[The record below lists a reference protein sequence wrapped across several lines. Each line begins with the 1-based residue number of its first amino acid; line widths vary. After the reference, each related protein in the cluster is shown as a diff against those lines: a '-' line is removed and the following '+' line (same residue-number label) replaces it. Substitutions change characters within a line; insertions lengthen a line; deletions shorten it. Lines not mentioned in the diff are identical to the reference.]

1 MNKEVF
7 SVMHR
12 KRKWFRLGPLNFLP
26 VRFFDY
32 KDAVAHLSKEEG
44 INPAEW
50 VVNNNYLSF
59 KSRKGTWTIISD
71 EYLWDMT
78 LEA

>member
-1 MNKEVF
+1 MNKEIF
-7 SVMHR
+7 SVMYQ
-12 KRKWFRLGPLNFLP
+12 KRKWFRLGPLSFLP

-50 VVNNNYLSF
+50 LVNNYYLSF
-59 KSRKGTWTIISD
+59 ESRKGIWIIISD
-71 EYLWDMT
+71 ECMWDMSV
-78 LEA
+78 A

>member
-1 MNKEVF
+1 MNKELF
-7 SVMHR
+7 SVMCR
-12 KRKWFRLGPLNFLP
+12 KRKWFRLGPLHFLP

-50 VVNNNYLSF
+50 VVNNNCLSF
-59 KSRKGTWTIISD
+59 KSRKGIWTIISD
-71 EYLWDMT
+71 EYLWDMSV
-78 LEA
+78 A